1 MSFIVQKQLDNE
13 TYISFQFRLIKNRLT
28 FPSYS
33 IFEKRFHIFLP
44 CNTLHRMNKMKQSPD
59 YTDAIL
65 HQITAFTLL
74 RSSHFNKFMKDC
86 FGKWCKV
93 FAASALKKFLSPRKI
108 FHEKQMKIIVLMWM
122 YLLYFSIKIWCK
134 TKKDYLTNTILIYL
148 LSFSTSFP
156 PSLLSALAL
165 NLL

>member
-28 FPSYS
+28 FSSYS
-33 IFEKRFHIFLP
+33 IFEKRFHIFSP

-65 HQITAFTLL
+65 RQITAFTLV
-74 RSSHFNKFMKDC
+74 RSSHFNKFMKDW

-93 FAASALKKFLSPRKI
+93 FTASALRKFLS
-108 FHEKQMKIIVLMWM
+108 
-122 YLLYFSIKIWCK
+122 
-134 TKKDYLTNTILIYL
+134 TKKDISWEAKENHSINVNVHVSIFL
-148 LSFSTSFP
+148 LKIDARQRKIISQIP
-156 PSLLSALAL
+156 W
-165 NLL
+165 